1 MYVESG
7 YYLDKHCILYDI
19 LQEGR
24 ARGGGG
30 EISKE
35 KNFTDFMVHMTTN
48 L

>member
-1 MYVESG
+1 MWN
-7 YYLDKHCILYDI
+7 LDTILINIVRILYDI

-24 ARGGGG
+24 ARGG

>member
-1 MYVESG
+1 MTYNKKAG
-7 YYLDKHCILYDI
+7 
-19 LQEGR
+19 Q
-24 ARGGGG
+24 GGGG

>member
-1 MYVESG
+1 MT
-7 YYLDKHCILYDI
+7 YYKKAG
-19 LQEGR
+19 QGG
-24 ARGGGG
+24 GGGG